1 MRGHSMALPEMDLT
15 PTRSCLPPFFSVQ
28 DPKSLAELPS
38 SQLSTPY
45 LNQVLLS
52 SSPLLWGEGAVVLTM
67 SSVCAW
73 IQTPP
78 GQEPSSSLRC
88 FVLDP
93 APAGSPP
100 NLLDSAQVCLFRT
113 PGCSPV
119 QGPKSVS
126 ELTEDRIL
134 FPESR

>member
-1 MRGHSMALPEMDLT
+1 MRGHRTALPETDLT
-15 PTRSCLPPFFSVQ
+15 PAWSCLPPFFSVQ
-28 DPKSLAELPS
+28 DPTSLAELPG

-45 LNQVLLS
+45 LLS
-52 SSPLLWGEGAVVLTM
+52 SRPLPWGEGAVVLTM
-67 SSVCAW
+67 SSVCAR

-78 GQEPSSSLRC
+78 GQGPSSSFHC
-88 FVLDP
+88 FALDP

-119 QGPKSVS
+119 RGPKSVS
-126 ELTEDRIL
+126 GLTEDRIL
-134 FPESR
+134 FPESH